1 MIWFEIPFAII
12 LFPKDHQTNQIGTLS
27 TYRKEVQVLNSIKLV
42 VKIMQ

>member
-1 MIWFEIPFAII
+1 M
-12 LFPKDHQTNQIGTLS
+12 GTLS